1 MQSRRGRRASA
12 GVWQRD
18 GVSWPAL
25 MASIGINA
33 LAWTALVLIYQRA
46 GDGLQ
51 VVAQPRTPIVW
62 LKPVPDA
69 SRSAGSSQVLP
80 KAAKASTAQPST
92 TRPSTVKT
100 GPNASSVVT
109 AESAPLLPVPPP
121 TGVDDAWSDNQQETR
136 GVKLGGENST
146 PLFRTDPLRL
156 HRASHFPA
164 QLARLKLRMR
174 GVGGPAARA
183 KMKACSALLGQWES
197 MRMNA
202 STDQVPLGMQPAGR
216 QAVWRTLQEE
226 GCLD

>member
-69 SRSAGSSQVLP
+69 SGGAGSGLVLP
-80 KAAKASTAQPST
+80 KAAKPST

-109 AESAPLLPVPPP
+109 AESAPPLPVQPP
-121 TGVDDAWSDNQQETR
+121 TGVDDAWSANQQEAG
-136 GVKLGGENST
+136 GVKLDGEESA
-146 PLFRTDPLRL
+146 PLFRPDPLRL